1 MRDSITNLLDE
12 VPFYYEQNWQLLESN
27 WNTISGFLSIYVF
40 LLSVTLFLAFSN
52 WKFLNHEISHV
63 KKNCTHKIP
72 TRKKFGSIKYPLEKK
87 FGRTKYPRGHDE
99 TRPTGPT
106 IALDP
111 RNLPNSPWIK
121 SHLSTV
127 WKVSV
132 FGVILVHIFPHSD
145 WIRTRITPNADTFYS
160 VIIFIYETFFCTD
173 SLYKYW
179 NFLAK

>member
-27 WNTISGFLSIYVF
+27 WNRISGFWSIYVF

-72 TRKKFGSIKYPLEKK
+72 TRKKFGSNTIHEKK
-87 FGRTKYPRGHDE
+87 SLAAENTLEGTMKLDRR
-99 TRPTGPT
+99 
-106 IALDP
+106 DP
-111 RNLPNSPWIK
+111 RNLPNSLWIK